1 MTIQEEF
8 YNRIDNDSGYD
19 NQKLGDDLIKIA
31 EKHHKEQLS
40 LCSVTQQSKLL
51 RDYSEYL
58 DTYKGFLH
66 GRDRTEIAEKWLS
79 RNSG

>member
-8 YNRIDNDSGYD
+8 YSRIDNDNGYD
-19 NQKLGDDLIKIA
+19 NQKLGDELIKIA
-31 EKHHKEQLS
+31 EKHHKKQLS

-58 DTYKGFLH
+58 DTYRISLYGK
-66 GRDRTEIAEKWLS
+66 DRTEVAEKWLS